1 MGRTG
6 PGASVVSLGVHL
18 IDILARPVTA
28 LPEGQ
33 AGELVEEIRLPAA
46 GTAAGTSGG
55 LGQLGGAGAAAGAV
69 GDDHLRGLLTAVL
82 GGYGIDIT
90 RAAR

>member
-28 LPEGQ
+28 LPQGQ
-33 AGELVEEIRLPAA
+33 AGELVEEIRLTAA
-46 GTAAGTSGG
+46 GTAAGTSVDLAK
-55 LGQLGGAGAAAGAV
+55 LGVSVAAVGAI
-69 GDDHLRGLLTAVL
+69 GDDHLGELLTAIL
-82 GGYGIDIT
+82 GGYGIDT
-90 RAAR
+90 TGLCV